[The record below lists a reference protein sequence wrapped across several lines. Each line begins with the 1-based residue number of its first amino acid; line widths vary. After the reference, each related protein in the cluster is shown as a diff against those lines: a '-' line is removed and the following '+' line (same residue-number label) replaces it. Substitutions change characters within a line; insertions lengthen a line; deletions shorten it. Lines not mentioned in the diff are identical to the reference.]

1 MASLPSLIGLTPEE
15 INELVNERP
24 GSFRGAQIF
33 KWIYQGVTDFDEMTN
48 VSKELR
54 AELRTKNAL
63 YTTEISQTLK
73 DPDGTVKLQITL
85 HDGGCIETVLLT
97 DAEGRKTACVSCQ
110 VGCPMGCAFCQ
121 TGTLGFAR
129 NLTAGEIIEQFLHL
143 EHICGTLQNIVFMG
157 MGEPMLNLDNIR
169 KAISILSSP
178 KGRNL
183 STRRITIS
191 TSGVIKGIYDMADNG
206 PNVRLAVSLTA
217 ADPEL
222 RTKLMPVNVANPLPE
237 LSKAIGYWMEKT
249 GNRCTLE
256 AALLHNVNTTR
267 ESALA
272 MKKFVGNMPV
282 HINIIPWNPVNSLPY
297 EEPSRNEVRNYLNM
311 LEELGLT
318 VTQRTRRGRKI
329 GGACGQLG
337 KALHTEDE

>member
-1 MASLPSLIGLTPEE
+1 MASLPALTGLTIDE
-15 INELVNERP
+15 INELINERP

-33 KWIYQGVTDFDEMTN
+33 KWVYQGVTSFDEMTN

-54 AELRTKNAL
+54 AQLTEKATI
-63 YTTEISQTLK
+63 YTTSISQTLK

-129 NLTAGEIIEQFLHL
+129 NLTAGEIVEQFLHL
-143 EHICGTLQNIVFMG
+143 EHICGSLQNIVFMG

-169 KAISILSSP
+169 KAIRLLSDP

-282 HINIIPWNPVNSLPY
+282 HINIIPWNPVSTLPY

-311 LEELGLT
+311 LEQMGLT

-337 KALHTEDE
+337 KALHTDE